1 MADSADCPPRWP
13 RLVAGRCGIRR
24 CSGAVARCAGSRQT
38 SATDHRV
45 RYETSDGSADG
56 LLMPATVH
64 ADTSDKR
71 MRSESCST
79 TVPAT

>member
-1 MADSADCPPRWP
+1 M
-13 RLVAGRCGIRR
+13 G
-24 CSGAVARCAGSRQT
+24 
-38 SATDHRV
+38 
-45 RYETSDGSADG
+45 DGSAFEF
-56 LLMPATVH
+56 LMPATVH

>member
-1 MADSADCPPRWP
+1 MRGWVRSLSGGYREPVGVLRWRADETQHDLWTMVGVWKICY
-13 RLVAGRCGIRR
+13 
-24 CSGAVARCAGSRQT
+24 RQ
-38 SATDHRV
+38 V
-45 RYETSDGSADG
+45 RYWTSDGSADG